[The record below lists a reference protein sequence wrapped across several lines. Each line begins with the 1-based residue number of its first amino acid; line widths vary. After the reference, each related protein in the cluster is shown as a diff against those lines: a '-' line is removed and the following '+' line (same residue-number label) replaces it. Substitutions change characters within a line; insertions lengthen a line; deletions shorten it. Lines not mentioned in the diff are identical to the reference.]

1 MRGVLVRIQNF
12 STLLEIRRY
21 TAKLRAKLKLSV
33 MAQRIQHHAQS
44 GLTAYG
50 KQSSQ
55 KNSMEFGVAS
65 RTERGMRSFAN
76 GRNNLRG
83 RLPLKITFLR

>member
-33 MAQRIQHHAQS
+33 MAQRIQLHVQS

-55 KNSMEFGVAS
+55 KNSTEFGGAS
-65 RTERGMRSFAN
+65 RTEREMRLFGN

-83 RLPLKITFLR
+83 RLPLRITFLR